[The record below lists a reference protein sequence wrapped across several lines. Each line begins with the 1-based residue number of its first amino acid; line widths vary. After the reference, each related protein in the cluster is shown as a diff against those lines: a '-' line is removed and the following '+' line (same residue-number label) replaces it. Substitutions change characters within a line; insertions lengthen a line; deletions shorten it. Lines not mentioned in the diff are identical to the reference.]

1 MSSFVENVERLFTDS
16 GLANALE
23 RTDPV
28 YGSQVDDEF
37 RRLDGLVSC
46 IDGTRSPDEILRDPL
61 LAEVR
66 QLASEILRA
75 LD

>member
-1 MSSFVENVERLFTDS
+1 MSSFDESVERLFSDS
-16 GLANALE
+16 GLGDALE

-37 RRLDGLVSC
+37 RRLDRLVSR
-46 IDGTRSPDEILRDPL
+46 IDGARSPAEILRDPL

>member
-1 MSSFVENVERLFTDS
+1 MSSFDECVERLFTDS
-16 GLANALE
+16 GLSDALE

-28 YGSQVDDEF
+28 YGSQLDDEF
-37 RRLDGLVSC
+37 RRLDDLVSR
-46 IDGTRSPDEILRDPL
+46 IDAARSPAEILRDPL
-61 LAEVR
+61 LIEVR